1 MAASMPDPSNKK
13 NRIGLYFHSEWTK
26 KETKLTLRNQNLYQM
41 ILIVSHFPF
50 LFFLFPSYE
59 FENFIIITG
68 FIFLF
73 FSEQNQVKF
82 HWEIHTYIT
91 IHNGRQILGV
101 CTSFSTLIE
110 TCKTKLKWIK
120 KNQNSFFSLSSFV
133 SFRRKKNNK
142 PSRSSSFFSSISLC
156 CCYSMLNKE

>member
-1 MAASMPDPSNKK
+1 MNRKRNKIDIKKSKFVSNDSY
-13 NRIGLYFHSEWTK
+13 RFSLPFS
-26 KETKLTLRNQNLYQM
+26 
-41 ILIVSHFPF
+41 F
-50 LFFLFPSYE
+50 LFIPILWIWKLSSSPASY
-59 FENFIIITG
+59 FY
-68 FIFLF
+68 F

-133 SFRRKKNNK
+133 SFRRKKNNNK